1 MSYEHLRFSREMN
14 LTDRHR
20 RQDRRPRFR
29 PRDPRKFGADLRKD
43 FREAS
48 QIAFT
53 EDIGGYDK
61 RLLLK
66 VQLREGGTVPTLD
79 SIPGIEIVSQ
89 EDKLVVLAFADET
102 GQAEFESRLS
112 SLAQDGT
119 ATRAE
124 LLYALEGFN
133 HWTPEDRKGTAL
145 RRHGFPRTDTFVL
158 DIELWPQER
167 PDRRDA
173 LLTAFLALLNEHG
186 IQCLDDLKQPSLIM
200 VRLRCN
206 REQAE
211 NLLLHHRDVRTV
223 DLPPRTGIVVQ
234 MLLADINQFPP
245 PPPPAQNAPTV
256 GVLDAGLTSSHPLL
270 APAVGDAQGYLSPH
284 RHSHDAPPHWHGTFV
299 SGLAVYG
306 DVAECLRQG
315 RFVPQLRLLSGKVFE
330 DDGTDQTEFVEK
342 AVEAAV
348 RDLHALYGCRV
359 FNLSYGDLNKVY
371 DGRHVRGL
379 AYTIDRLAREL
390 GVLFVVPTGNLQ
402 GSKLP
407 ANLRDRYPYYLFD
420 DSARLLDPAPALNAI
435 TVGGLAYHTAAWD
448 AQRYPNNIEDLAVAQ
463 EEQPFPLGRR
473 GYSVNGAI
481 KPDLVEH
488 AGNVAVMRN
497 GRVRENANGLGLV
510 STCGAFADGRPF
522 AEDIGTSYAAP
533 QVANRAVRL
542 LGELPD
548 ASADLVR
555 ALLAAHARWPQP
567 CVELLNPTGTAEGKS
582 RLLQLV
588 GYGRIDEDAL
598 YRSVDQSVSLLA
610 EDRIANNKCHF
621 YELPIPPDFWSAG
634 RRQREITIGLAYSPD
649 VRTTRLDYRVSK
661 LWFTLVTAATL
672 DEVEHAFQRNREEG
686 MGERTNNRWITN
698 NERRPGTLQ
707 ASRWFFRQPLR
718 NHEHVF
724 VVVTRQD
731 AAWGNLADEQEP
743 YALVAVLGDR
753 ENVTVNLYAQ
763 VRAQLEARARARA
776 RARI

>member
-1 MSYEHLRFSREMN
+1 
-14 LTDRHR
+14 
-20 RQDRRPRFR
+20 
-29 PRDPRKFGADLRKD
+29 
-43 FREAS
+43 
-48 QIAFT
+48 
-53 EDIGGYDK
+53 
-61 RLLLK
+61 
-66 VQLREGGTVPTLD
+66 
-79 SIPGIEIVSQ
+79 
-89 EDKLVVLAFADET
+89 
-102 GQAEFESRLS
+102 
-112 SLAQDGT
+112 
-119 ATRAE
+119 
-124 LLYALEGFN
+124 
-133 HWTPEDRKGTAL
+133 
-145 RRHGFPRTDTFVL
+145 
-158 DIELWPQER
+158 
-167 PDRRDA
+167 
-173 LLTAFLALLNEHG
+173 
-186 IQCLDDLKQPSLIM
+186 
-200 VRLRCN
+200 
-206 REQAE
+206 
-211 NLLLHHRDVRTV
+211 
-223 DLPPRTGIVVQ
+223 
-234 MLLADINQFPP
+234 
-245 PPPPAQNAPTV
+245 
-256 GVLDAGLTSSHPLL
+256 
-270 APAVGDAQGYLSPH
+270 
-284 RHSHDAPPHWHGTFV
+284 
-299 SGLAVYG
+299 
-306 DVAECLRQG
+306 
-315 RFVPQLRLLSGKVFE
+315 
-330 DDGTDQTEFVEK
+330 
-342 AVEAAV
+342 
-348 RDLHALYGCRV
+348 
-359 FNLSYGDLNKVY
+359 
-371 DGRHVRGL
+371 
-379 AYTIDRLAREL
+379 
-390 GVLFVVPTGNLQ
+390 
-402 GSKLP
+402 
-407 ANLRDRYPYYLFD
+407 
-420 DSARLLDPAPALNAI
+420 
-435 TVGGLAYHTAAWD
+435 
-448 AQRYPNNIEDLAVAQ
+448 
-463 EEQPFPLGRR
+463 
-473 GYSVNGAI
+473 
-481 KPDLVEH
+481 
-488 AGNVAVMRN
+488 
-497 GRVRENANGLGLV
+497 VRENANGLGLV